1 MTTGER
7 IKKRRETMGLSQQ
20 ELADLMMLK
29 SKASISKIESSK
41 NQVSLKHIIKIAE
54 LLNCS
59 PSDLIGDQTLNAQIS
74 PNDYNESDEILV
86 ELLIESIKVQQCS
99 TRIET
104 TMNKCMGLKIEKDDS
119 DIGAVFEFPFLV
131 TEYIYTHLKLTNK
144 IYRFIQDQYKSLHD
158 KSPEQITK
166 FTQKVKVWL
175 LKLPREEFIKIIN
188 KAEI

>member
-1 MTTGER
+1 MTTGEK
-7 IKKRRETMGLSQQ
+7 IKKRREAMGLSQQ

-29 SKASISKIESSK
+29 SKASVSKIESSK

-59 PSDLIGDQTLNAQIS
+59 TSDLIGDQTLNTQIS

-99 TRIET
+99 TRIEI

-131 TEYIYTHLKLTNK
+131 TEHIYTHLKLTNK
-144 IYRFIQDQYKSLHD
+144 IYRFIQDQYQGLHD

-175 LKLPREEFIKIIN
+175 LKLPREELIKIIN

>member
-1 MTTGER
+1 MTTGEK
-7 IKKRRETMGLSQQ
+7 IKKRREAMGLSQQ

-29 SKASISKIESSK
+29 SKASVSKIESSK

-59 PSDLIGDQTLNAQIS
+59 TSDLIGDQTLNTQIS

-99 TRIET
+99 TRIEI

-144 IYRFIQDQYKSLHD
+144 IYRFIQDQYQSLHD

-188 KAEI
+188 KTEI